1 MEQRRKFIAYNNL
14 QNETPFRR
22 STFLGTQRK
31 QAYPMLLIHQLKQGI
46 VEEPPASEALPLA
59 EPPRPPAQPA
69 KPADPADAA
78 ESLASDDDC
87 LWAREPKLGVW
98 WHDPGQIAMGYEE
111 LTRKP
116 ASEPKICQPCL
127 CAYFW
132 EDIAGRMHCAA
143 CEPIPSL
150 KMLKDFWQAIPGP
163 ERNAMRAWPAIGWDR
178 WFPSP
183 KTIEELFSHIL
194 DAQQKREQM
203 AIAQSGF

>member
-1 MEQRRKFIAYNNL
+1 
-14 QNETPFRR
+14 
-22 STFLGTQRK
+22 
-31 QAYPMLLIHQLKQGI
+31 MLLIHQLKQGI
-46 VEEPPASEALPLA
+46 VEEPPASESLPLA
-59 EPPRPPAQPA
+59 EPSQPTAPPA
-69 KPADPADAA
+69 KPPVEPVADPI
-78 ESLASDDDC
+78 ASDDDY

-98 WHDPGQIAMGYEE
+98 WHDPGNIAISGDD
-111 LTRKP
+111 LARRP
-116 ASEPKICQPCL
+116 AAEPMICQPCL

-132 EDIAGRMHCAA
+132 EDIAGWLHCAA

-163 ERNAMRAWPAIGWDR
+163 ERNAMRAWPALGWDR

-194 DAQQKREQM
+194 DAQLKREQM